1 MAFLLGACSDS
12 DNPPEPPPPPPEPL
26 SLTRV
31 MGGQL
36 ADLVVSGQL
45 AYVATGRVVAV
56 WDFSDPG
63 APVQVGTVD
72 EPATALI

>member
-1 MAFLLGACSDS
+1 M
-12 DNPPEPPPPPPEPL
+12 
-26 SLTRV
+26 TRV

-56 WDFSDPG
+56 WDHGDLS
-63 APVQVGTVD
+63 APVQVGAVT
-72 EPATALI
+72 EPAGGLITGLAINGQHLYATWR

>member
-1 MAFLLGACSDS
+1 
-12 DNPPEPPPPPPEPL
+12 
-26 SLTRV
+26 

-56 WDFSDPG
+56 WDYQHSECAG
-63 APVQVGTVD
+63 AGRRGGMRQP
-72 EPATALI
+72 PP